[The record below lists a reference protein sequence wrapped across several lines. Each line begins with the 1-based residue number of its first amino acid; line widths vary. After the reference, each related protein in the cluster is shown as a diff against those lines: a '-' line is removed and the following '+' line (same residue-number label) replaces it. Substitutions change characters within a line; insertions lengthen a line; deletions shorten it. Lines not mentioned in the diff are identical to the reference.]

1 MVGERRFS
9 FLGVEHD
16 LLSPGDWNRPGWPK
30 LWLYN
35 VHYFDDLVSSG
46 ASVRSEWHAALI
58 TRWITENPP
67 FAGNGW
73 ESYPISLRV
82 VNWMKWSLSGNELTA
97 DAKHSLAVQVRHL
110 SRKLEFHLLGNHLW
124 ANLKA
129 LLFASAYFT
138 GEEAEGWKKRAV
150 RLFERELREQILQ
163 DGGHVERSPMY
174 HSILL
179 ADLLDLIQLSSIHP
193 GVFTP
198 ETIAG
203 WRLVAGKMFHW
214 LGVMTHP
221 DGGLSF
227 FNDAAFDIAPDLRQ
241 LEDYADRIGV
251 GRNPSVLNPVEVLSH
266 SGYVRVSVEDAVL
279 LADVGD
285 LGPAYLSGHAHAD
298 SLSFE
303 LSIRGKRVLV
313 NGGTSTYEVS
323 PLRQQQRGTAMH
335 NSVVVDGVDSSEV
348 WGSFR
353 VARRAKVHDVVV
365 TENPDGGVRLRAWH
379 DGYMRLPGKVVHART
394 WRIAP
399 GRLLIED
406 LIEGRFNEWYATFRL
421 SSGMDIDPGG
431 AVASDR
437 EGVTFGWA
445 ISGHASGRLV
455 RGFWYPRFG
464 AQLPCWV
471 LEVSPDGSRS
481 EVEFRWD

>member
-1 MVGERRFS
+1 MR
-9 FLGVEHD
+9 
-16 LLSPGDWNRPGWPK
+16 
-30 LWLYN
+30 Y
-35 VHYFDDLVSSG
+35 
-46 ASVRSEWHAALI
+46 
-58 TRWITENPP
+58 
-67 FAGNGW
+67 
-73 ESYPISLRV
+73 
-82 VNWMKWSLSGNELTA
+82 
-97 DAKHSLAVQVRHL
+97 L

-129 LLFASAYFT
+129 LLFAGAYFT
-138 GEEAEGWKKRAV
+138 GKESEGWHRRAV

-163 DGGHVERSPMY
+163 DGGHFERSPMY

-179 ADLLDLIQLSSIHP
+179 ADLLDLIQLSAMHP
-193 GVFTP
+193 GVFAL
-198 ETIAG
+198 ETVAG
-203 WRLVAGKMFHW
+203 WRLTADKMFRW
-214 LGVMTHP
+214 FRVMTHP

-227 FNDAAFDIAPDLRQ
+227 FNDSALGIAPDLRQ

-251 GRNPSVLNPVEVLSH
+251 DRNPSALNQVEVLSH
-266 SGYVRVSVEDAVL
+266 SGYVRVTVGDVVL

-285 LGPAYLSGHAHAD
+285 LGPAYLPGHAHAD

-313 NGGTSTYEVS
+313 NGGTSTYEADQ
-323 PLRQQQRGTAMH
+323 LRERQRGTAMH
-335 NSVVVDGVDSSEV
+335 NSVVVDGEDSSEV

-365 TENPDGGVRLRAWH
+365 TVDPDSGVKLRAWH
-379 DGYMRLPGKVVHART
+379 DGYMRLPGKVAHART

-399 GRLLIED
+399 DRLLVED
-406 LIEGRFNEWYATFRL
+406 SIEGKFSTWYATFRL
-421 SSGMDIDPGG
+421 PSGMEVDPDR
-431 AVASDR
+431 AVATDR
-437 EGVTFGWA
+437 EGVTFGWT

-455 RGFWYPRFG
+455 QGFWYPRFG

-471 LEVSPDGSRS
+471 LEVSPDGDRS